1 MQIKLITACLLGLLA
16 GCVGQGA
23 LVSGVPALPTG
34 DPRQERLVFNECAIY
49 FAAVE
54 TLRADGRKPTGNPT
68 RGCPAEAAARA
79 TDINPMV
86 SVPSVSPGFPQ
97 ELYGR
102 MIARGVPSDL
112 ADDIARSKAF
122 WDLVAFRD
130 SLIADF

>member
-1 MQIKLITACLLGLLA
+1 
-16 GCVGQGA
+16 
-23 LVSGVPALPTG
+23 
-34 DPRQERLVFNECAIY
+34 VFSECAIY

-68 RGCPAEAAARA
+68 PWPVPAESAAPPRRYQPDGQRASRIARL
-79 TDINPMV
+79 
-86 SVPSVSPGFPQ
+86 PQ

>member
-1 MQIKLITACLLGLLA
+1 MQIKLVAACVLGLLA
-16 GCVGQGA
+16 GCAPQGA
-23 LVSGVPALPTG
+23 LVTVDPALPTG

-54 TLRADGRKPTGNPT
+54 KLRADGRRPTGNPT
-68 RGCPAEAAARA
+68 RGCPAEAAARPA
-79 TDINPMV
+79 DINPMV

-102 MIARGVPSDL
+102 MIARGAPDDL

-130 SLIADF
+130 SVIADF